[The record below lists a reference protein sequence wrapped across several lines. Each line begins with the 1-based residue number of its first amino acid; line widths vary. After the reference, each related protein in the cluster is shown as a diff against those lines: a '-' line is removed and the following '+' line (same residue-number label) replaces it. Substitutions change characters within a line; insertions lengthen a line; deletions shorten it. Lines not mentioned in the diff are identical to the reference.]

1 MARHVLIREENK
13 LGSVVAEA
21 ELPTE
26 AELHDALTRYPELIP
41 LSDLGMGA
49 GVVIGRESALAAG
62 YADLVLVDE
71 RGQLCI
77 VEVKNA
83 GNPDTRRV
91 VAQLLD
97 YAASLWGATV
107 GELTSR
113 ILHPYLDHIGAL
125 EPSADIGEFVARA
138 VAGDDATA
146 EQAAAISGGLTNTL
160 AAGDFALVVAAPQI
174 PSGVQRV
181 IEYLNARGQRL
192 YGLEVS
198 YFKGQVECFVPR
210 LVVRPLVSD
219 PAGAGSR
226 TTGIDRETF
235 LAGVADAYRA
245 RVSELL
251 NECDAAG
258 ADLSWNKSGPSIFVT
273 RGQRRQVG
281 YVETT
286 RLGIVLTTPN
296 EFPAAPFDAA
306 RQELINA
313 ALGTETSSGWYR
325 AISLTDPQFDKA
337 ISILLNLVALLVPD
351 VSWTDLAEPAESSFM
366 RNDFNVWVSRVP
378 DLASLQGKTL
388 QTVLTHKP
396 SGVSAMA
403 NLVPLAGGQPGWKPV
418 FRPASGRD
426 AIWTEATLGDPF
438 TVEVS
443 ASETSPVQDG
453 QLRERTRTSMKR

>member
-1 MARHVLIREENK
+1 VVVEMTRHVLIRE
-13 LGSVVAEA
+13 GSKQGGVVAEA

-41 LSDLGMGA
+41 LSDLGMGT
-49 GVVIGRESALAAG
+49 GVVIGRESSLAAG

-71 RGQLCI
+71 SGQLCI

-113 ILHPYLDHIGAL
+113 ILNPYLDQAGAA
-125 EPSADIGEFVARA
+125 ESSSDIGEFVARA
-138 VAGDDATA
+138 VAGHDATP
-146 EQAAAISGGLTNTL
+146 EQAAAIGSGLASTL
-160 AAGDFALVVAAPQI
+160 AAGDFALVVAAPHI

-219 PAGAGSR
+219 PAGVGAR

-235 LAGVADAYRA
+235 LASVADGCEST
-245 RVSELL
+245 VSELL
-251 NECDAAG
+251 DECDAAG

-281 YVETT
+281 YIEAN
-286 RLGIVLTTPN
+286 RLGIVLTVPSG
-296 EFPAAPFDAA
+296 FPAAPFDAA
-306 RQELINA
+306 RQALADA

-325 AISLTDPQFDKA
+325 SISLTDPQFDKA
-337 ISILLNLVALLVPD
+337 TSILLDLISALMPEVD
-351 VSWTDLAEPAESSFM
+351 WIDLAEPVESSFT
-366 RNDFNVWVSRVP
+366 RNDFNVWQAHVP
-378 DLASLQGKTL
+378 GLTGLHGKTL
-388 QTVLTHKP
+388 RAVLTHEP
-396 SGVSAMA
+396 SGTSAA
-403 NLVPLAGGQPGWKPV
+403 TNLVPLAGGQQGWKPV

-426 AIWTEATLGDPF
+426 AVWAEATFGDPF

-443 ASETSPVQDG
+443 ASD
-453 QLRERTRTSMKR
+453 

>member
-1 MARHVLIREENK
+1 MTRHVLIREGNK
-13 LGSVVAEA
+13 PGSIVAEA

-41 LSDLGMGA
+41 LSDIGMGT
-49 GVVIGRESALAAG
+49 GVVIGRESSLAAG
-62 YADLVLVDE
+62 YADLVLVDDG
-71 RGQLCI
+71 GQLCI

-107 GELTSR
+107 DELTSR
-113 ILHPYLDHIGAL
+113 ILHPYLEHAGSS
-125 EPSADIGEFVARA
+125 EPPSDIGEFVARA
-138 VAGDDATA
+138 AAGDDATP
-146 EQAAAISGGLTNTL
+146 EQASAISGGLANNL
-160 AAGDFALVVAAPQI
+160 ATGDFALVVAAPQI

-198 YFKGQVECFVPR
+198 YFKDQVECFVPR

-226 TTGIDRETF
+226 TAGIDRETF
-235 LAGVADAYRA
+235 LASVADAHEA
-245 RVSELL
+245 TVSELL

-281 YVETT
+281 YIETT
-286 RLGIVLTTPN
+286 RLGIVLATPSG
-296 EFPAAPFDAA
+296 FPAAPFDDA
-306 RQELINA
+306 RRELSEA
-313 ALGTETSSGWYR
+313 GLGTETSSGWYR
-325 AISLTDPQFDKA
+325 SISLNDPRLEEATRTLLDL
-337 ISILLNLVALLVPD
+337 ISALVPA
-351 VSWTDLAEPAESSFM
+351 VSWIDLAEPVEHSFT
-366 RNDFNVWVSRVP
+366 RNDFNVWEAHIP
-378 DLASLQGKTL
+378 GLTDFHGKTL
-388 QTVLTHKP
+388 RAILRHEP
-396 SGVSAMA
+396 SGASATA
-403 NLVPLAGGQPGWKPV
+403 NLAPLAGGQPGWRPV
-418 FRPASGRD
+418 FLPASGRE
-426 AIWTEATLGDPF
+426 AVWTGATLGDPF

-443 ASETSPVQDG
+443 ASD
-453 QLRERTRTSMKR
+453 

>member
-1 MARHVLIREENK
+1 MTRHVLIREANNP
-13 LGSVVAEA
+13 GSIVVEA

-41 LSDLGMGA
+41 LSDLGMST
-49 GVVIGRESALAAG
+49 GVVIGRESTLAAG

-71 RGQLCI
+71 TGQLCI

-97 YAASLWGATV
+97 YAASLWGVTV

-113 ILHPYLDHIGAL
+113 ILHPYLDHIGTS
-125 EPSADIGEFVARA
+125 EPSADIGQFVARA
-138 VAGDDATA
+138 VAGEDATA
-146 EQAAAISGGLTNTL
+146 EQAAAITSGLANTL

-226 TTGIDRETF
+226 TTGFDRETF
-235 LAGVADAYRA
+235 LAGVGDIYRA
-245 RVSELL
+245 TVSELL
-251 NECDAAG
+251 EECDAAG
-258 ADLSWNKSGPSIFVT
+258 ADFSWNKSGLSIFVT

-281 YVETT
+281 YIETT
-286 RLGIVLTTPN
+286 RLGIVLTTPS

-306 RQELINA
+306 RQELTDA

-325 AISLTDPQFDKA
+325 SISLTDARFGKA
-337 ISILLNLVALLVPD
+337 SGVLLDLISALVPE
-351 VSWTDLAEPAESSFM
+351 VSWTDLAGPVESSFS
-366 RNDFNVWVSRVP
+366 RNDFNVWEAHVP
-378 DLASLQGKTL
+378 DLASLHGKTL
-388 QTVLTHKP
+388 RAIVTHKP
-396 SGVSAMA
+396 SGASATA
-403 NLVPLAGGQPGWKPV
+403 SLVPLAGGQPGWKPV

-426 AIWTEATLGDPF
+426 TVWTGATLGDPF

-443 ASETSPVQDG
+443 ASD
-453 QLRERTRTSMKR
+453 

>member
-1 MARHVLIREENK
+1 MTRHVLIREENE
-13 LGSVVAEA
+13 LGNVVAEA

-26 AELHDALTRYPELIP
+26 AELHDALTRYPKLIP
-41 LSDLGMGA
+41 LSDLGMGT

-71 RGQLCI
+71 SGQLCI

-113 ILHPYLDHIGAL
+113 ILHPYLDRTGTS
-125 EPSADIGEFVARA
+125 EPSADIGEFVART
-138 VAGDDATA
+138 VAGDDATP
-146 EQAAAISGGLTNTL
+146 EQAAAISSRLASTL

-219 PAGAGSR
+219 PAGAGAH

-235 LAGVADAYRA
+235 LASIADAYEA
-245 RVSELL
+245 TVSELL
-251 NECDAAG
+251 DECDAAG

-281 YVETT
+281 YIETA
-286 RLGIVLTTPN
+286 RLGIVLTSPS

-306 RQELINA
+306 RQELTDL

-325 AISLTDPQFDKA
+325 SISLTDPHFDKA
-337 ISILLNLVALLVPD
+337 TSVLLDLISALVPE
-351 VSWTDLAEPAESSFM
+351 VSWADLAEPVESSFT
-366 RNDFNVWVSRVP
+366 RNDFNVWEAQVP
-378 DLASLQGKTL
+378 GLASLHGKTL
-388 QTVLTHKP
+388 QAILTHKP
-396 SGVSAMA
+396 SGTSATT

-426 AIWTEATLGDPF
+426 TVWTGATLGDPF
-438 TVEVS
+438 AVEVS
-443 ASETSPVQDG
+443 ASD
-453 QLRERTRTSMKR
+453 